1 MAHAKKTRGGNKKEF
16 GREGRIQ
23 YGESDIAGRE
33 NAARKRIDHDRLFKE
48 LLSTFF
54 EEFLLLFFPHVYE
67 YIDVHHL
74 SFLSEELFT
83 DVTAGE
89 KHRVDLLVE
98 TKVKGEDGL
107 VIVHVEHQSYTQRTF
122 PERMF
127 LYFSRL
133 FQKYRRCILPIAIFS
148 YDEQYDE
155 PSSWVMQ
162 FPFLTVLD
170 FRFLTVELCKLPWRA
185 YIRHANPVAA
195 AVLSKMGYNEEEKVD
210 VKKECLRM
218 LVRLELDEAKQRL
231 LFGFFETYLRLSEE
245 EEIQLRHEVSQME
258 TKEAKRVMELIVSY
272 EQRGMEKGIQQGIE
286 QGMKQGRQQGIE
298 EGKLDVVKRMLAKG
312 YDVDTIHELTGLPV
326 EMIEKVRQ

>member
-1 MAHAKKTRGGNKKEF
+1 MAKP
-16 GREGRIQ
+16 
-23 YGESDIAGRE
+23 
-33 NAARKRIDHDRLFKE
+33 RIDHDRLFKE

-54 EEFLLLFFPHVYE
+54 EEFLLLFFPNVYE
-67 YIDVHHL
+67 HIDVRHL
-74 SFLSEELFT
+74 SFLTEELFT

-98 TKVKGEDGL
+98 TKMKGEEGL
-107 VIVHVEHQSYTQRTF
+107 IIVHVEHQSYAQRTF

-133 FQKYRRCILPIAIFS
+133 FQKYRRRILPIAIFS
-148 YDEQYDE
+148 YDEHHDE
-155 PSSWVMQ
+155 PSSLVVQ

-170 FRFLTVELCKLPWRA
+170 FRFLTVELRKLPWRA
-185 YIRHANPVAA
+185 YIRHDNPVAA
-195 AVLSKMGYNEEEKVD
+195 ALLSKMGYNEKEKVE
-210 VKKECLRM
+210 VKKEFLRM

-245 EEIQLRHEVSQME
+245 EEVKLRNEVSQME
-258 TKEAKRVMELIVSY
+258 TKEAKQVMELIVSY
-272 EQRGMEKGIQQGIE
+272 EQRGMEKGIQQGVK
-286 QGMKQGRQQGIE
+286 QGMKQGRQKGIE

-326 EMIEKVRQ
+326 EKIERVKG

>member
-1 MAHAKKTRGGNKKEF
+1 MAKP
-16 GREGRIQ
+16 
-23 YGESDIAGRE
+23 
-33 NAARKRIDHDRLFKE
+33 RIDHDRLFKE

-54 EEFLLLFFPHVYE
+54 EEFLLLFFPNVYE
-67 YIDVHHL
+67 HIDVHHL
-74 SFLSEELFT
+74 SFLTEELFT

-98 TKVKGEDGL
+98 TKMKGEDGL
-107 VIVHVEHQSYTQRTF
+107 VIVHVEHQSYAQRTF

-133 FQKYRRCILPIAIFS
+133 FQKYRRRILPIAIFS
-148 YDEQYDE
+148 YDEHHDE
-155 PSSWVMQ
+155 PSSLVVQ

-170 FRFLTVELCKLPWRA
+170 FRFLTVELRKLPWRA
-185 YIRHANPVAA
+185 YIRHDNPVAA
-195 AVLSKMGYNEEEKVD
+195 ALLSKMGYNEEEKVE
-210 VKKECLRM
+210 VKKEFLRM

-245 EEIQLRHEVSQME
+245 EEAKLRNEVSQME
-258 TKEAKRVMELIVSY
+258 TKEAKQVMELIVSY
-272 EQRGMEKGIQQGIE
+272 EQRGMEKGIQQGVK
-286 QGMKQGRQQGIE
+286 QGMKQGRQKGIE

-326 EMIEKVRQ
+326 EKIERVKG

>member
-1 MAHAKKTRGGNKKEF
+1 MAK
-16 GREGRIQ
+16 Q
-23 YGESDIAGRE
+23 
-33 NAARKRIDHDRLFKE
+33 RIDHDRLFKE

-54 EEFLLLFFPHVYE
+54 EEFLLLFFPNVYE
-67 YIDVHHL
+67 HIDVHHL
-74 SFLSEELFT
+74 SFLTEELFT

-98 TKVKGEDGL
+98 TKMKGEEGL
-107 VIVHVEHQSYTQRTF
+107 IIVHVEHQSYAQQTF

-133 FQKYRRCILPIAIFS
+133 FQKYRRRILPIAIFS
-148 YDEQYDE
+148 YDEHHDE
-155 PSSWVMQ
+155 PSSLVVQ

-170 FRFLTVELCKLPWRA
+170 FRFLTVELRKLPWRA
-185 YIRHANPVAA
+185 YIRHDNPVAA
-195 AVLSKMGYNEEEKVD
+195 ALLSKMGYNEKEKVE
-210 VKKECLRM
+210 VKKEFLRM

-245 EEIQLRHEVSQME
+245 EEAKLRNEVSQME
-258 TKEAKRVMELIVSY
+258 TKEAKQVMELIVSY
-272 EQRGMEKGIQQGIE
+272 EQRGMEKGIQQGVK
-286 QGMKQGRQQGIE
+286 QGMKQGRQKGIE

-326 EMIEKVRQ
+326 EKIERVKG

>member
-1 MAHAKKTRGGNKKEF
+1 MAKP
-16 GREGRIQ
+16 
-23 YGESDIAGRE
+23 
-33 NAARKRIDHDRLFKE
+33 RIDHDRLFKE

-54 EEFLLLFFPHVYE
+54 EEFLLLFFPNVYE
-67 YIDVHHL
+67 HIDVHHL
-74 SFLSEELFT
+74 SFLTEELFT

-98 TKVKGEDGL
+98 TKMKGEEGL
-107 VIVHVEHQSYTQRTF
+107 IIVHVEHQSYAQRTF

-133 FQKYRRCILPIAIFS
+133 FQKYRRRIVPIAIFS
-148 YDEQYDE
+148 YDEHHDE
-155 PSSWVMQ
+155 PSSLVVQ

-170 FRFLTVELCKLPWRA
+170 FRYLTVELRKLPWRA
-185 YIRHANPVAA
+185 YIRHDNPVAA
-195 AVLSKMGYNEEEKVD
+195 ALLSKMGYNEEEKVE
-210 VKKECLRM
+210 VKKEFLRM

-245 EEIQLRHEVSQME
+245 EEAKLRNEVSQME
-258 TKEAKRVMELIVSY
+258 TKEAKQVMELIVSY
-272 EQRGMEKGIQQGIE
+272 EQRGMEKGIQQGVK

-326 EMIEKVRQ
+326 EKIERVKG

>member
-1 MAHAKKTRGGNKKEF
+1 MAK
-16 GREGRIQ
+16 
-23 YGESDIAGRE
+23 
-33 NAARKRIDHDRLFKE
+33 KRIDHDRLFKE

-54 EEFLLLFFPHVYE
+54 EEFLLLFFPDVYE

-133 FQKYRRCILPIAIFS
+133 FQKYRRRILPIVIFS
-148 YDEQYDE
+148 YDEHDE
-155 PSSWVMQ
+155 PSSLVMQ

-195 AVLSKMGYNEEEKVD
+195 ALLSKMGYNEDEKVD
-210 VKKECLRM
+210 VKKEFLRM

-326 EMIEKVRQ
+326 ETIEKVRQ

>member
-1 MAHAKKTRGGNKKEF
+1 MAKP
-16 GREGRIQ
+16 
-23 YGESDIAGRE
+23 
-33 NAARKRIDHDRLFKE
+33 RIDHDRLFKE

-54 EEFLLLFFPHVYE
+54 EEFLLLFFPNVYE
-67 YIDVHHL
+67 HIDVHHL
-74 SFLSEELFT
+74 SFLTEELFT

-98 TKVKGEDGL
+98 TKMKGEEGL
-107 VIVHVEHQSYTQRTF
+107 IIVHVEHQSYAQRTF

-133 FQKYRRCILPIAIFS
+133 FQKYRRRILPIAIFS
-148 YDEQYDE
+148 YDEHHDE
-155 PSSWVMQ
+155 PSSLVVQ

-170 FRFLTVELCKLPWRA
+170 FRFLTVELRKLPWRA
-185 YIRHANPVAA
+185 YIRHDNPVAA
-195 AVLSKMGYNEEEKVD
+195 ALLSKMGYNEEEKVE
-210 VKKECLRM
+210 VKKEFLRM

-245 EEIQLRHEVSQME
+245 EEAKLRNEVSQME
-258 TKEAKRVMELIVSY
+258 TKEAKQVMELIVSY
-272 EQRGMEKGIQQGIE
+272 EQRGMEKGIQQGVK
-286 QGMKQGRQQGIE
+286 QGMKQGRQKGIE

-326 EMIEKVRQ
+326 EKIERVKG

>member
-1 MAHAKKTRGGNKKEF
+1 MAKP
-16 GREGRIQ
+16 
-23 YGESDIAGRE
+23 
-33 NAARKRIDHDRLFKE
+33 RIDHDRLFKE

-54 EEFLLLFFPHVYE
+54 EEFLLLFFPNVYE
-67 YIDVHHL
+67 HIDVRHL
-74 SFLSEELFT
+74 SFLTEELFT

-98 TKVKGEDGL
+98 TKMKGEEGL
-107 VIVHVEHQSYTQRTF
+107 IIVHVEHQSYAQRTF

-133 FQKYRRCILPIAIFS
+133 FQKYRRRIVPIAIFS
-148 YDEQYDE
+148 YDEHHDE
-155 PSSWVMQ
+155 PSSLVVQ

-170 FRFLTVELCKLPWRA
+170 FRYLTVELRKLPWRA
-185 YIRHANPVAA
+185 YIRHDNPVAA
-195 AVLSKMGYNEEEKVD
+195 ALLSKMGYNEEEKVE
-210 VKKECLRM
+210 VKKEFLRM

-245 EEIQLRHEVSQME
+245 EEAKLRNEVSQME
-258 TKEAKRVMELIVSY
+258 TKEAKQVMELIVSY
-272 EQRGMEKGIQQGIE
+272 EQRGMEKGIQQGVK
-286 QGMKQGRQQGIE
+286 QGMKQGRQKGIE

-326 EMIEKVRQ
+326 EKIERVKG

>member
-1 MAHAKKTRGGNKKEF
+1 MAKP
-16 GREGRIQ
+16 
-23 YGESDIAGRE
+23 
-33 NAARKRIDHDRLFKE
+33 RIDHDRLFKE

-54 EEFLLLFFPHVYE
+54 EEFLLLFFPNVYE
-67 YIDVHHL
+67 HIDVRHL
-74 SFLSEELFT
+74 SFLTEELFT

-98 TKVKGEDGL
+98 TKMKGEEGL
-107 VIVHVEHQSYTQRTF
+107 IIVHVEHQSYAQRTF

-133 FQKYRRCILPIAIFS
+133 FQKYRRRILPIAIFS
-148 YDEQYDE
+148 YDEHHDE
-155 PSSWVMQ
+155 PSSLVVQ

-170 FRFLTVELCKLPWRA
+170 FRFLTVELRKLPWRA
-185 YIRHANPVAA
+185 YIRHDNPVAA
-195 AVLSKMGYNEEEKVD
+195 ALLSKMGYNEEEKVE
-210 VKKECLRM
+210 VKKEFLRM

-245 EEIQLRHEVSQME
+245 EEAKLRNEVSQME
-258 TKEAKRVMELIVSY
+258 TKEAKQVMELIVSY
-272 EQRGMEKGIQQGIE
+272 EQRGMEKGIQQGVK
-286 QGMKQGRQQGIE
+286 QGMKQGRQKGIE

-326 EMIEKVRQ
+326 EKIERVKG